1 MEQRKKEQ
9 ELQRIREQNK
19 EEYAEAKKKQGELY
33 KESNKRSIQEEASM
47 YETAKDDDDI
57 EDLESIVEDIQ
68 AEDFG
73 DEEMEKL
80 KEEIKEIDD

>member
-1 MEQRKKEQ
+1 
-9 ELQRIREQNK
+9 
-19 EEYAEAKKKQGELY
+19 
-33 KESNKRSIQEEASM
+33 M